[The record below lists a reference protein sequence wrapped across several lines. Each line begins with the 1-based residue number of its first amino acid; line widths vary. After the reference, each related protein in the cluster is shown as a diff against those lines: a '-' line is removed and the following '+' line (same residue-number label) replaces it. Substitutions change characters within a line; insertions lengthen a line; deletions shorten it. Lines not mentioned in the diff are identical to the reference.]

1 MLDGVRKEMMDEPP
15 RLGRPQFYFVPT
27 VSGGEAGGR
36 FLRLERR
43 EGFRSPVF
51 NE

>member
-1 MLDGVRKEMMDEPP
+1 MMDEPP

-36 FLRLERR
+36 FSRLEIGRDSAAL
-43 EGFRSPVF
+43 FSISSF
-51 NE
+51 LISST